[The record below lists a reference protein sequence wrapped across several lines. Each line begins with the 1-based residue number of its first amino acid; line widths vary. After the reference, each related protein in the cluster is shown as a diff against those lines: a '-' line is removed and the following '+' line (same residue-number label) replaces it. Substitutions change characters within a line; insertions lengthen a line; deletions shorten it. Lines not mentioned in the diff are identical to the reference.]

1 MHSVEGHKTMKM
13 KTIAKRFLENIY
25 LLEAIGTIDYFRCP
39 LKRVAWGPFNG
50 QPVRSAL
57 FRDIIANTQPRAI
70 VETGTYLGNTTERLA
85 ETGLPVYTIEA
96 DCYNFGF
103 ARARFWRRHNVT
115 LLRGDSR
122 EILRR
127 LLDGQLRALCSSPIF
142 FYLDAH
148 WNEDLPLAEELEIVF
163 RRCPAAVVMID
174 DFQVPF
180 DPGYGYD
187 DYGPRKALIFCYIR
201 PAVRNHRLR
210 SFYPSALSADEGGTR
225 RGCIVLAKDSVLIS
239 TLSSL
244 PLLRTNEMS
253 GAPWAGS

>member
-1 MHSVEGHKTMKM
+1 VREELKAILRYLVGDAA
-13 KTIAKRFLENIY
+13 IA
-25 LLEAIGTIDYFRCP
+25 AIGTIEYFSRP
-39 LKRVAWGPFNG
+39 SKRVAWGPFNG
-50 QPVRSAL
+50 QPMRSAL

-70 VETGTYLGNTTERLA
+70 VETGTYLGFTTERLA

-96 DCYNFGF
+96 NSHFFGF
-103 ARARFWRRHNVT
+103 ARARFWRRHNVI
-115 LLRGDSR
+115 LVRGDSR
-122 EILRR
+122 EILGG
-127 LLDGQLRALCSSPIF
+127 LLDGRLRALCSSPIF

-187 DYGPRKALIFCYIR
+187 DYGPQKALTFYYIL
-201 PAVRNHRLR
+201 PVIRNHKLH
-210 SFYPSALSADEGGTR
+210 SFYPSTLSADEGGTR
-225 RGCIVLAKDSVLIS
+225 RGCIVLAKDSALIS

-244 PLLRTNEMS
+244 PLLRTNEMN
-253 GAPWAGS
+253 GAP

>member
-1 MHSVEGHKTMKM
+1 MHSVKVHKIMRAR
-13 KTIAKRFLENIY
+13 AKRFLENIY
-25 LLEAIGTIDYFRCP
+25 LLEVICTIDYVRRP
-39 LKRVAWGPFNG
+39 SKRVAWGPFNG
-50 QPVRSAL
+50 QPVRTAL

-96 DCYNFGF
+96 NCYNFGF
-103 ARARFWRRHNVT
+103 ARARFWQRHNVT

-122 EILRR
+122 EILRG
-127 LLDGQLRALCSSPIF
+127 LLDGRLRGLCTSPIF

-163 RRCPAAVVMID
+163 RRCPEAVVMID

-180 DPGYGYD
+180 YPGYGYD
-187 DYGPRKALIFCYIR
+187 DYGPRKALVSCYIL
-201 PAVRNHRLR
+201 PAVSNHKLG
-210 SFYPSALSADEGGTR
+210 SFYPSTLSADEGGSR
-225 RGCIVLAKDSVLIS
+225 RGCIVLAKDSVLKS

-244 PLLRTNEMS
+244 PLLRTYGMNA
-253 GAPWAGS
+253 APSAGT

>member
-1 MHSVEGHKTMKM
+1 MHSVKRHKTM
-13 KTIAKRFLENIY
+13 KTIAKRFLGNIH
-25 LLEAIGTIDYFRCP
+25 LLEAIGTVDYFRRP
-39 LKRVAWGPFNG
+39 SKRGEWGGPFNG

-57 FRDIIANTQPRAI
+57 FGDIIANIQPRAI
-70 VETGTYLGNTTERLA
+70 VETGTYLGTTTKRLA

-96 DCYNFGF
+96 DGYNFGF

-122 EILRR
+122 EILRG
-127 LLDGQLRALCSSPIF
+127 LLDGRLRALCSSPIF

-163 RRCPAAVVMID
+163 QRCPTAVVMID

-187 DYGPRKALIFCYIR
+187 DYGPRKALVFCYIL
-201 PAVRNHRLR
+201 PAVCDHRLG
-210 SFYPSALSADEGGTR
+210 SFYPSTLSSDEGGTR

-244 PLLRTNEMS
+244 PLLRTIEMN
-253 GAPWAGS
+253 GAPWVGS

>member
-1 MHSVEGHKTMKM
+1 MHSVKGHKTM
-13 KTIAKRFLENIY
+13 KTIAKRFLEKIY
-25 LLEAIGTIDYFRCP
+25 LLEAIGTIDYLRRP
-39 LKRVAWGPFNG
+39 SKRVAWGPFNG

-57 FRDIIANTQPRAI
+57 FRDIVANTQPRAI

-85 ETGLPVYTIEA
+85 ETELPVYTIEA
-96 DCYNFGF
+96 NSYNFGF
-103 ARARFWRRHNVT
+103 ARARFRQKSNVT

-122 EILRR
+122 EILRG
-127 LLDGQLRALCSSPIF
+127 LLDGGLRALCSSPIF

-187 DYGPRKALIFCYIR
+187 DYGPRKALVFCYIL
-201 PAVRNHRLR
+201 PIVCNHRLG
-210 SFYPSALSADEGGTR
+210 SFYPSTLSADEGGTR

-244 PLLRTNEMS
+244 PLLRINEMN
-253 GAPWAGS
+253 GAPSVGT